1 LGFSCSYSVIQKP
14 ELQSILS
21 CAELVCCILGP
32 RCDGE
37 VTKRKAWQ
45 SLIFLL
51 CRMDPSAMKYV
62 PEWLVHPA
70 QLTFMQLP
78 KEKMFDESGQ
88 Y

>member
-1 LGFSCSYSVIQKP
+1 
-14 ELQSILS
+14 
-21 CAELVCCILGP
+21 
-32 RCDGE
+32 
-37 VTKRKAWQ
+37 
-45 SLIFLL
+45 
-51 CRMDPSAMKYV
+51 MKYV